1 MTNDE
6 LSAIE
11 ARAHAATPGPW
22 RHGTLEKYHVFCTGT
37 GWAVPDERVL
47 LRMNHHFSPDMDARF
62 IAHARTDVP
71 ALCAELRTTRERLA
85 TAEALL
91 RDCDAYLDRS
101 YSRALKDD
109 VAAYFA
115 AAPDAT
121 NTGETSNG

>member
-91 RDCDAYLDRS
+91 RKWLYSDPVLDTEE
-101 YSRALKDD
+101 
-109 VAAYFA
+109 YFA

-121 NTGETSNG
+121 NTGDTSNG